1 MCIRDSINDVLD
13 MTKIESGNMQM
24 LDTSCD
30 LRALLES
37 CCSIVEGQIVDRHM
51 TLSLIHI

>member
-1 MCIRDSINDVLD
+1 

-24 LDTSCD
+24 LDTSFD
-30 LRALLES
+30 LRVLLDS

-51 TLSLIHI
+51 TFHKADRPVLAPVPDRQ